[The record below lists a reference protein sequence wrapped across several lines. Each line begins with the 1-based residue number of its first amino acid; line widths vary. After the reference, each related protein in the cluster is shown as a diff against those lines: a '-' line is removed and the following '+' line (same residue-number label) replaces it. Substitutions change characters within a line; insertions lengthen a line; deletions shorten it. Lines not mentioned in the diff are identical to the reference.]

1 MKHLSRVTVAKAD
14 VVENVDVDAIL
25 ARIFGFILDV
35 LQLKG
40 KSPQPV

>member
-25 ARIFGFILDV
+25 ARIFAFILDV